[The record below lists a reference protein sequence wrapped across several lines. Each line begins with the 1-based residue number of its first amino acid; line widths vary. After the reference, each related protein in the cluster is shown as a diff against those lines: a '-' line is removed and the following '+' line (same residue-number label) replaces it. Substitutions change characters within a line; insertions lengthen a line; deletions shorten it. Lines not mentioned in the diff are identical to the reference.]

1 MSKLTDFDIEFFELT
16 NTLKQD
22 ITDSSKQYIV
32 KKLLKLNNPTYFIKF
47 VKKHPIEN
55 YGYISSKT
63 INPVLIA
70 ISNMLNIIRG
80 ESDVIKLKALLQ
92 TEMSW
97 AYHKYQS
104 YQLVNM

>member
-16 NTLKQD
+16 NTFKQD

-32 KKLLKLNNPTYFIKF
+32 KKLLKLNNPTYFTKF
-47 VKKHPIEN
+47 VKKHPIEHH
-55 YGYISSKT
+55 GYVSSKI
-63 INPVLIA
+63 INPVLLA
-70 ISNMLNIIRG
+70 ISNMLNIIRV
-80 ESDVIKLKALLQ
+80 ENDITKLKALLQ

-104 YQLVNM
+104 YQSVNI